1 MADKIIV
8 PTLGESLTEATV
20 ATWLKQVGDSV
31 QADEAIVSLET
42 DKVSIDVTAPKP
54 GILSEISAKEGVTV
68 KVGAQ
73 LGSIDSSNSAP
84 KKQPEEN
91 KLRKNKIG
99 KDMKIDKKP
108 KNILQFLR
116 GKHG

>member
-20 ATWLKQVGDSV
+20 ATWLKQVGDFV

-68 KVGAQ
+68 QVGAQ

-84 KKQPEEN
+84 KKQPKE
-91 KLRKNKIG
+91 
-99 KDMKIDKKP
+99 KP
-108 KNILQFLR
+108 KNKVPEIKKIEIDVFV
-116 GKHG
+116 